1 MFFAAI
7 PAAALLRPRISTRQM
22 NVRFTLLLL
31 PLVGLALA
39 QYMLNDPLLPVV
51 SEDGAYTIPAL
62 DFYGQIRAFSL
73 FRSVLECG
81 QGMAF
86 FGALF
91 LAHLLTSRRHAR
103 WNLLLLGLTAAGS
116 YVTFR
121 RGAYM
126 EFGAAALTAFAI
138 CRDWRVTTWLPWMY
152 LAIGLGLAGAG
163 TIVGESKG
171 QGLLSSESLSERH
184 DAWNAILELWLSR
197 EDSSLLFGTGLAQIE
212 PEYIDY
218 FMVDNGF
225 LAVGA
230 QIGIVGLALW
240 CWVMNALWHDMLAT
254 ARRTGSTLAI
264 AVAALLSTWMMRG
277 MFDPIFS
284 LYPLYAFLVFWSVR
298 DVAPSSPAWS
308 PARRAATCA

>member
-1 MFFAAI
+1 
-7 PAAALLRPRISTRQM
+7 
-22 NVRFTLLLL
+22 VRFTLLML

-39 QYMLNDPLLPVV
+39 QYLLNDPLLPVV
-51 SEDGAYTIPAL
+51 SEDGGYTIPAL

-91 LAHLLTSRRHAR
+91 LATLLTSRRHAR
-103 WNLLLLGLTAAGS
+103 WNLLFLALTAAGS

-126 EFGAAALTAFAI
+126 EFGAAAITAVAI
-138 CRDWRVTTWLPWMY
+138 CRDWRVTTWLPWIY

-163 TIVGESKG
+163 TIFGESRG

-184 DAWNAILELWLSR
+184 DAWNTVLEKWLSR
-197 EDSSLLFGTGLAQIE
+197 EDQSLLFGTGLAQIE
-212 PEYIDY
+212 SDEIDY
-218 FMVDNGF
+218 FLVDNGF

-230 QIGIVGLALW
+230 QIGIIGLILW
-240 CWVMNALWHDMLAT
+240 CWVMHAMWQDMLAT
-254 ARRTGSTLAI
+254 AQRTGSTLAI

-277 MFDPIFS
+277 MFDPLFS
-284 LYPLYAFLVFWSVR
+284 LYPLYAFLVFWSLR
-298 DVAPSSPAWS
+298 DAAPLSLAQS
-308 PARRAATCA
+308 PARKVAVSA